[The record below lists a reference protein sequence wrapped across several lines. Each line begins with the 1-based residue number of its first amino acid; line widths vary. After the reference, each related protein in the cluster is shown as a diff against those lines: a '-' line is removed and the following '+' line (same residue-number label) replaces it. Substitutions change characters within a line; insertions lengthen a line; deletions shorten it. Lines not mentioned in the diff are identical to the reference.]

1 MKEYNTMGTCIPSKH
16 YMVDISDKVAEIKE
30 LVDDGKYFS
39 IDRGR
44 QYGKT
49 TTLVAL
55 HQALQEQYVVISL
68 DFRNIDDSCFKNSGE
83 FSKAF
88 ANLLLYSS
96 EFDCLALPENIKE
109 MLHALNERK
118 TQDVKMDELFR
129 VLRKWF
135 IESSKPIVL
144 IIDEVDSAT
153 INQVFM
159 DFLAQLRSLYLKRV
173 RNPKVRT
180 FQSVIFAGVTD
191 VRRLRSG
198 IRDEDSHKV
207 NGPWNI
213 AADFDIDMSL
223 SEAGIMGMLDEYEA
237 DHQTGMDTGSIAR
250 MIREYTNGYPF
261 LVSRICQLIDRK
273 LVPEAF
279 PTLPKAWT
287 AAGVEKAVNM
297 IVRESNTL
305 FESLMGKIQN
315 YDGFRNRLQSMLF
328 KGESIDYYPDN
339 YEQGQ
344 LMMYGFI
351 MTDGQKVRIAN
362 RIFEMRI
369 LRYLIGE
376 SAFSSEMSREAETHK
391 PEFIKGGQLD
401 APLIMTR
408 FIDSQKIIRNIYDE
422 EAEKKFIEDEGREK
436 FLTYISPILNG
447 VGTYSVEDRSANG
460 SGMDVV
466 IHYNGRR
473 YVIELKIWHGERYNE
488 DGEQQITDYLDRFN
502 LREGYMLSFSFNK
515 NKKPGVNQVWF
526 GDKLLHE
533 GIV

>member
-1 MKEYNTMGTCIPSKH
+1 
-16 YMVDISDKVAEIKE
+16 
-30 LVDDGKYFS
+30 
-39 IDRGR
+39 
-44 QYGKT
+44 
-49 TTLVAL
+49 
-55 HQALQEQYVVISL
+55 
-68 DFRNIDDSCFKNSGE
+68 
-83 FSKAF
+83 
-88 ANLLLYSS
+88 
-96 EFDCLALPENIKE
+96 
-109 MLHALNERK
+109 
-118 TQDVKMDELFR
+118 
-129 VLRKWF
+129 
-135 IESSKPIVL
+135 
-144 IIDEVDSAT
+144 
-153 INQVFM
+153 
-159 DFLAQLRSLYLKRV
+159 
-173 RNPKVRT
+173 
-180 FQSVIFAGVTD
+180 
-191 VRRLRSG
+191 
-198 IRDEDSHKV
+198 
-207 NGPWNI
+207 
-213 AADFDIDMSL
+213 MSL
-223 SEAGIMGMLDEYEA
+223 SEVGIKGILDEYES
-237 DHQTGMDTGSIAR
+237 DHQTGMDTCSIAR
-250 MIREYTNGYPF
+250 MIRDYTNGYPY
-261 LVSRICQLIDRK
+261 LVSRICQPIDRK